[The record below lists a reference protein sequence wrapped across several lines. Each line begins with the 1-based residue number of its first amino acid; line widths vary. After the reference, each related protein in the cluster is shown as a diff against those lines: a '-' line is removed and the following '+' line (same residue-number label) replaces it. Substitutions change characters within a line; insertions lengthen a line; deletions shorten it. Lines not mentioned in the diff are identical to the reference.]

1 MRDIKANGEVRAL
14 IGAEKLRELHGDA
27 FVRYECWQCGSTP
40 SALAVG
46 DGHRLGRRAGP
57 AERRA
62 VRIPSARRSL
72 VARGG

>member
-14 IGAEKLRELHGDA
+14 IGAEKPASCRGA
-27 FVRYECWQCGSTP
+27 FVRYECWQCGTR
-40 SALAVG
+40 SAVPVTAIG
-46 DGHRLGRRAGP
+46 WAACWPGQ
-57 AERRA
+57 RRA

>member
-27 FVRYECWQCGSTP
+27 
-40 SALAVG
+40 
-46 DGHRLGRRAGP
+46 P

>member
-1 MRDIKANGEVRAL
+1 MTSSATQPAR
-14 IGAEKLRELHGDA
+14 GAG
-27 FVRYECWQCGSTP
+27 
-40 SALAVG
+40 
-46 DGHRLGRRAGP
+46 GRRAEGRGYGLVFFASVLLVMAIGWGCGAGP